1 MYLWVLEALGGV
13 ASNRTP
19 PHAWHAMQSPSIAGF
34 CPVSVN
40 WVITAF
46 SYEETTLFFI
56 STVKTKRLFI
66 LELLGA
72 LVDKGNAVPGTTW
85 SCLQALLPCAA
96 WVHPAA
102 KGFVPRNA
110 GLKATTHTQLS
121 AAQTWAYPGRVAAM
135 WTTNS
140 LSVRHLSCLPVRITT
155 VSQDDCEHIL
165 NQYLMQNTN
174 ND

>member
-13 ASNRTP
+13 ALNRTP

-102 KGFVPRNA
+102 KGFVQHDTS
-110 GLKATTHTQLS
+110 LKAKLYIQHSTGLGLVELTVI
-121 AAQTWAYPGRVAAM
+121 WM
-135 WTTNS
+135 TNS
-140 LSVRHLSCLPVRITT
+140 LMYNGFPVSITT
-155 VSQDDCEHIL
+155 QFFFKLQDTTKMPVECGGCGIKAKL
-165 NQYLMQNTN
+165 Y
-174 ND
+174 